1 MFACSGEGRAADGD
15 MDALATR
22 WPAWH
27 ARLAGF
33 LMHDPLRA
41 CREELQ
47 RLYDTLPPPDPQRA
61 LFDA

>member
-1 MFACSGEGRAADGD
+1 

-27 ARLAGF
+27 ARLANF

-41 CREELQ
+41 QREQLTH
-47 RLYDTLPPPDPQRA
+47 LLADLPPPDPQRT